1 MLSCGVCLFLCLC
14 VSVCLS
20 HSWVVSKRINISKF
34 FHRRVA
40 MPFYFFRAKRHS
52 IYSDGNP
59 PNGGV
64 ECRWGNRDSEPL
76 SGFSACCYGCHM
88 PGVVNRVAGG
98 PGPPSRKLWHIT
110 GSKRWCWLW
119 EKTTNYLWQ
128 EASTSRQR
136 QQNSAFNC
144 TQW

>member
-76 SGFSACCYGCHM
+76 SGFSACCYCCNM
-88 PGVVNRVAGG
+88 PGINTVTGG
-98 PGPPSRKLWHIT
+98 PRPLSRNLWHIAGAAVLT
-110 GSKRWCWLW
+110 AGEDAKMFC
-119 EKTTNYLWQ
+119 LWQ
-128 EASTSRQR
+128 EASTLCQR

-144 TQW
+144 MQW